1 MPKYMIHAYQPRMW
15 YVEEFLIP
23 SMVAQG
29 IPREDITV
37 WNDTER
43 KGNLAACMEAF
54 ASCTAEG
61 GTWHLQDDV
70 VISANFAEKTREY
83 DHGVV
88 YGFCN
93 RYFHDDPGI
102 HGEVY
107 AEDMWHSF
115 QCVRI
120 PNNYARECVEWVRS
134 GEAAKWG
141 EPAILLKLN
150 KGDDTIFRHFLIDRH
165 GRETVT
171 NLAPNIVNHIDYMI
185 GGSAI
190 NQWRG
195 HLAMSDLWEDSS
207 IISKLKQQLE
217 ERGR

>member
-1 MPKYMIHAYQPRMW
+1 MPKYMIHAYPPRMW

-23 SMVAQG
+23 SMIEQG
-29 IPREDITV
+29 ISRDDITV

-43 KGNLAACMEAF
+43 AGNLASWMAA
-54 ASCTAEG
+54 AESLPEDG

-70 VISANFAEKTREY
+70 VISADFAEKTKQY
-83 DHGVV
+83 DKGVV

-93 RYFHDDPGI
+93 RYFKDDPGI
-102 HGEVY
+102 TGEVY

-120 PNNYARECVEWVRS
+120 PNKYAHECVEWVK
-134 GEAAKWG
+134 GGYADIWP
-141 EPAILLKLN
+141 EPCVLIKLN
-150 KGDDTIFRHFLIDRH
+150 KGDDTIFRHFFITRH
-165 GRETVT
+165 GRETAV
-171 NLAPNIVNHIDYMI
+171 NLKPNIVNHVDYMI

-195 HLAMSDLWEDSS
+195 FIAGSDLWEDSA
-207 IISKLKQQLE
+207 ILHKLQNKIK
-217 ERGR
+217 ERG